1 MAYLDFEEYKQMGRT
16 KITDG
21 SEFKNV
27 EQASEDLFNA
37 VTRDY
42 YVFNNIEKDSDQLR
56 VLLFKKALAIQCEFL
71 NDIGALTPYE
81 IAQQQVSNVSV
92 GRTHIESGGSGI
104 NGSASGKTGIYNLA
118 MANLARTG
126 LLYRGIKTR

>member
-1 MAYLDFEEYKQMGRT
+1 MAYLEFKEYQNMGHT
-16 KITDG
+16 KITD
-21 SEFKNV
+21 EATFKKV

-42 YVFNNIEKDSDQLR
+42 YVIDDIEKDSDQLR
-56 VLLFKKALAIQCEFL
+56 VLLFKKALAVQCEFL

-92 GRTHIESGGSGI
+92 GRTHIENGGSGI
-104 NGSASGKTGIYNLA
+104 NGSTSGKTGIYNLA